1 MNVLVLLPMVSTFC
15 VVRPRLSRVYWT
27 SKSSE
32 SRETLLGRA
41 IKTLRGHA
49 DGTPEVDTVVELWG
63 DHFQLT
69 EMSLP
74 RSKPIFITSLSRSY
88 VNRPPCDS
96 NISPVSGSSGLI
108 TQPFPF

>member
-1 MNVLVLLPMVSTFC
+1 MERHPISPADTRTGHRRNGQLAAVKLTWRGTRSVSRTG
-15 VVRPRLSRVYWT
+15 
-27 SKSSE
+27 
-32 SRETLLGRA
+32 GR
-41 IKTLRGHA
+41 
-49 DGTPEVDTVVELWG
+49 DTVVELWG